1 MEDRRRRSW
10 LFIIILDILW
20 GKKGNSPSVLRQEKC
35 HKKISQR
42 QAENTTDKTNVG
54 PHVASGAI
62 HHAASCE
69 KIRHAMRSRKK
80 NVFAEGNSPP
90 SVRQLGT
97 QAAPTKSRKN
107 TRSKKLSFLCQ
118 KKRSKTTKNHLSF
131 STRCNRRVPK
141 VCKPAFAWW
150 APRYLKEKRRILKK
164 VKSRY
169 WKRTHKYGVEVPKTV
184 AEAYALDRKNGNN
197 LWREAIEKEMRNN
210 RVAFEI
216 LGEGER
222 APRGYSFIDC
232 HMIFDVKMDGA
243 FTRKARYVANGNMI
257 DAPPSMTYASVVSRD
272 SVRIALTLAAL
283 NDLDVQCADVQNA
296 ST

>member
-1 MEDRRRRSW
+1 MEVAEYA
-10 LFIIILDILW
+10 
-20 GKKGNSPSVLRQEKC
+20 KGNGIIDE
-35 HKKISQR
+35 
-42 QAENTTDKTNVG
+42 
-54 PHVASGAI
+54 
-62 HHAASCE
+62 
-69 KIRHAMRSRKK
+69 
-80 NVFAEGNSPP
+80 
-90 SVRQLGT
+90 
-97 QAAPTKSRKN
+97 
-107 TRSKKLSFLCQ
+107 
-118 KKRSKTTKNHLSF
+118 
-131 STRCNRRVPK
+131 
-141 VCKPAFAWW
+141 PAFSWW

-210 RVAFEI
+210 RIAFEV

-222 APRGYSFIDC
+222 APSGYRRIDC

-296 ST
+296 YLKAPSLCWWIFYK

>member
-1 MEDRRRRSW
+1 MRPCP
-10 LFIIILDILW
+10 FTVMDILW

-141 VCKPAFAWW
+141 VCTLRQHAFSFALGFTVIILSENPQKSIFRCFVL
-150 APRYLKEKRRILKK
+150 PR
-164 VKSRY
+164 
-169 WKRTHKYGVEVPKTV
+169 
-184 AEAYALDRKNGNN
+184 AEG
-197 LWREAIEKEMRNN
+197 
-210 RVAFEI
+210 
-216 LGEGER
+216 
-222 APRGYSFIDC
+222 
-232 HMIFDVKMDGA
+232 
-243 FTRKARYVANGNMI
+243 
-257 DAPPSMTYASVVSRD
+257 
-272 SVRIALTLAAL
+272 
-283 NDLDVQCADVQNA
+283 
-296 ST
+296 